1 MNMQA
6 DLTPYLVPMKNTLA
20 LSVGT
25 IAFVLSLF
33 FACAA
38 PPPSAQDKF
47 EANAATVA
55 QVFADFEAESD
66 AFFTHFAPDAVWQGT
81 GLDAPETVTLE
92 QVRKKYQGAWS
103 KYDYELISEVD
114 FLPSVDPVSKELDGT
129 VCGYFE
135 WNISKPATD
144 STDMKSVRIRVYE
157 SFRFNEAGEIV
168 YTQVYGNLVA
178 GYQFLDR

>member
-1 MNMQA
+1 
-6 DLTPYLVPMKNTLA
+6 MKNTLA
-20 LSVGT
+20 FSVG
-25 IAFVLSLF
+25 IVAFALSLF

-38 PPPSAQDKF
+38 PPPSAQAKF

-66 AFFTHFAPDAVWQGT
+66 AFFAHFASDAVWKGT

-92 QVRKKYQGAWS
+92 QVRKKYIGAWS

-114 FLPSVDPVSKELDGT
+114 FLPSVDPATKDLDGT

-144 STDMKSVRIRVYE
+144 STEMKSVRVRVYE
-157 SFRFNEAGEIV
+157 SFRFNEHGEIV
-168 YTQVYGNLVA
+168 YTQVYGNLLA

>member
-92 QVRKKYQGAWS
+92 Q
-103 KYDYELISEVD
+103 L
-114 FLPSVDPVSKELDGT
+114 
-129 VCGYFE
+129 
-135 WNISKPATD
+135 
-144 STDMKSVRIRVYE
+144 
-157 SFRFNEAGEIV
+157 
-168 YTQVYGNLVA
+168 
-178 GYQFLDR
+178 